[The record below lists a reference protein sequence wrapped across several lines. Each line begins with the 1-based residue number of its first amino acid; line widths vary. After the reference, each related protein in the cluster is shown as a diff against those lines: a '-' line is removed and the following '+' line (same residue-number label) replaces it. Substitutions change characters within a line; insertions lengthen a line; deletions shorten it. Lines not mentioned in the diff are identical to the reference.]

1 MRALSAQMK
10 NNCEKEEV
18 VSNTLMKS
26 MKRQNLNFENPY
38 DNYNQSFRKGD
49 DLERTCNALLP
60 PLILKKRMSSMHYHK
75 NFTILNKK
83 YAILQAKAILSI
95 VGRYL
100 IQRVEK

>member
-10 NNCEKEEV
+10 NNYEKEEV

-38 DNYNQSFRKGD
+38 NQSIRKGG

-100 IQRVEK
+100 VQRVEK

>member
-10 NNCEKEEV
+10 NNYEKEEV

-26 MKRQNLNFENPY
+26 MKRQNLNFENP
-38 DNYNQSFRKGD
+38 YNQSFRKGD

-100 IQRVEK
+100 VQRVEK